1 MKSYTKPKH
10 EIKRDYWQQ
19 QISNWRSSGLSQN
32 EYCRRNAIAL
42 TTFCY
47 WKTKRNKE
55 ETAQPT
61 FFPLTLPE
69 SSSGA
74 SEAGLKLLV
83 GSRQFQILLKEDF
96 SPTALKK
103 LITVLEQL

>member
-10 EIKRDYWQQ
+10 EIKRDSWQQ

-42 TTFCY
+42 STFCY
-47 WKTKRNKE
+47 WKSKINKE

-61 FFPLTLPE
+61 FFPLTLPA
-69 SSSGA
+69 SS

-83 GSRQFQILLKEDF
+83 GSRQLQILLKEDF